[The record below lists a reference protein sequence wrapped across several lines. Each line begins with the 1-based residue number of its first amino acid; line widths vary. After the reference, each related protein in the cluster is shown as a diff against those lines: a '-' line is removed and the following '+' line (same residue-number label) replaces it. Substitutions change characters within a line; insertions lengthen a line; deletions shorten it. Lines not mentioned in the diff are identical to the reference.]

1 MESKEEDLKQNEG
14 FDVVADFRGF
24 EKSSYDKW
32 HTLYE
37 NIKDDRKYIA
47 GDQNDKVDKKLIGD
61 NVTECRLNVVGNAV
75 RTIVNTYLPNQY
87 KWSYESQEELTR
99 KADEF
104 LSDIDNNTAAVE
116 ALSNAIAT
124 GLGVLVFSTDY
135 DIDGSVKPCLY
146 SISDVTNVRLDP
158 VATKLNFADAKR
170 AAIIELKPKEWI
182 EDTYGVG
189 SFMEKPLID
198 IQDNYDH
205 KQYMPLVTYYL
216 KKDNTINVYKLMG
229 TEIVEQITLPYSYI
243 PVVPVFGEQ
252 IWDDGKL
259 TYCGITRQMRP
270 IQRLINYAYRQLIL
284 RCAKAPKNTWLAD
297 TESTEGYGE
306 FYKSSDISLN
316 PFLKYRAWSTD
327 GKRQLPPPTR
337 LPNNFE
343 IDDVNTLMQNALG
356 LTNTIIG
363 IPATGLESEVEKSA
377 TEALLNQ
384 KTFNNNVR
392 AYLYH
397 LRYSMQLIGLVF
409 AEDAMQQPLYGMIKV
424 NVIEGPDE
432 ALKKQEAR
440 VTLQQMGALITSDV
454 DKQKLLMAECAVE
467 TDNEYV
473 RNFGQMLQPQPTLM
487 EQEQQQMLEQANN
500 EIKSRDQQILQLQQ
514 RIAQLENDQKI
525 NAYSLE
531 REMLLNRQKFE
542 QEKEM
547 KILEAQLEQSNPAEQ
562 AKTEAEVVK
571 AESSVEKEL
580 IALRKEQMKAVQQP
594 IVGGNE

>member
-1 MESKEEDLKQNEG
+1 MENIEETEQ
-14 FDVVADFRGF
+14 FDVIKDFITF

-61 NVTECRLNVVGNAV
+61 NVTECRLNVVSNAV

-87 KWSYESQEELTR
+87 KWSYENQEELTQ

-104 LSDIDNNTAAVE
+104 LADIDNNTAAVE

-135 DIDGSVKPCLY
+135 DIDGSIKPCLY

-158 VATKLNFADAKR
+158 VATKLNFADSKR

-216 KKDNTINVYKLMG
+216 KKDNVINVYKLMG
-229 TEIVEQITLPYSYI
+229 TEIVEQIVLPYSYI
-243 PVVPVFGEQ
+243 PLVPVFGEQ
-252 IWDDGKL
+252 IWDDDKL
-259 TYCGITRQMRP
+259 TFCGITKQMRP

-297 TESTEGYGE
+297 SESTENYGE
-306 FYKSSDISLN
+306 FYKNSDVSLN

-363 IPATGLESEVEKSA
+363 IPATGLETDVEKSA

-397 LRYSMQLIGLVF
+397 LRYSMQLIGLIF
-409 AEDAMQQPLYGMIKV
+409 AEDVMQQPLFGLIKV

-440 VTLQQMGALITSDV
+440 VTLQQMGALITNDV

-473 RNFGQMLQPQPTLM
+473 RNFGKMLQPQPTMM
-487 EQEQQQMLEQANN
+487 EQQQQQMLEQANT
-500 EIKSRDQQILQLQQ
+500 EIQTRDQQIVQLQQ

-531 REMLLNRQKFE
+531 REMMLSKLKHQQEMEKIAFE
-542 QEKEM
+542 KQ
-547 KILEAQLEQSNPAEQ
+547 IEQSNPAEQ
-562 AKTEAEVVK
+562 AKTEAEIVK
-571 AESSVEKEL
+571 AQSSVEREL
-580 IALRKEQMKAVQQP
+580 LALRKEQVKAIQP
-594 IVGGNE
+594 NVGGNE

>member
-1 MESKEEDLKQNEG
+1 MENKEELEVNEG
-14 FDVVADFRGF
+14 FDVVKDFKVF

-32 HTLYE
+32 HSLYE

-87 KWSYESQEELTR
+87 KWSYENQEELTQ

-135 DIDGSVKPCLY
+135 EIDGSVKPCLY
-146 SISDVTNVRLDP
+146 SVSDVMNVRLDP

-216 KKDNTINVYKLMG
+216 KKDNAINVYKLMG
-229 TEIVEQITLPYSYI
+229 TEVVEQITLPYSYI

-252 IWDDGKL
+252 IWDEGKL
-259 TYCGITRQMRP
+259 TYCGITKQMRP

-297 TESTEGYGE
+297 TESTENYGE
-306 FYKSSDISLN
+306 FYKNSDISLN

-337 LPNNFE
+337 LSNNFE

-397 LRYSMQLIGLVF
+397 LRYSMQLIGLLF
-409 AEDAMQQPLYGMIKV
+409 AEDSMQQPLFGMIKV

-440 VTLQQMGALITSDV
+440 VTLQQMGALITNDV
-454 DKQKLLMAECAVE
+454 DKQKLLMAECAIE
-467 TDNEYV
+467 NDNEYV
-473 RNFGQMLQPQPTLM
+473 RMFGQTLQPQPTML

-500 EIKSRDQQILQLQQ
+500 EIKNRDAQIIQLQQ
-514 RIAQLENDQKI
+514 RIAQLEQDQKI

-542 QEKEM
+542 QDKQM

-571 AESSVEKEL
+571 AQSSVEKEL
-580 IALRKEQMKAVQQP
+580 IALRKEQMKAMQSPV
-594 IVGGNE
+594 VGGNV

>member
-1 MESKEEDLKQNEG
+1 MENNKELEVNDE
-14 FDVVADFRGF
+14 FDVIKDFKCF
-24 EKSSYDKW
+24 EQSSYDKW
-32 HTLYE
+32 RSLYE
-37 NIKDDRKYIA
+37 NIKDDRKYIS

-87 KWSYESQEELTR
+87 KWSYENQEELTQ

-146 SISDVTNVRLDP
+146 SVSDVTNVRLDP

-216 KKDNTINVYKLMG
+216 KKDNVINVYKLMG
-229 TEIVEQITLPYSYI
+229 TEVVEQITLPYSYI

-259 TYCGITRQMRP
+259 TYCGITKQMRP

-297 TESTEGYGE
+297 TESTENYGE
-306 FYKSSDISLN
+306 FYKNSDISLN

-397 LRYSMQLIGLVF
+397 LRYSMQLIGLLF
-409 AEDAMQQPLYGMIKV
+409 AENSMQQPLFGMIKV

-454 DKQKLLMAECAVE
+454 DKQKLLMAECSIE
-467 TDNEYV
+467 NDNEYV
-473 RNFGQMLQPQPTLM
+473 RKFGQMIQPQPTML

-500 EIKSRDQQILQLQQ
+500 EIKTRDQQIIQLQQ

-525 NAYSLE
+525 TAYSLE
-531 REMLLNRQKFE
+531 REMLLNKQKFE
-542 QEKEM
+542 QEKQM

-571 AESSVEKEL
+571 AQSSVEKEL
-580 IALRKEQMKAVQQP
+580 IALRKEQMKAMQSPV
-594 IVGGNE
+594 VGGNV

>member
-1 MESKEEDLKQNEG
+1 MENNEELKVNDE
-14 FDVVADFRGF
+14 FDVVKDFKVF

-32 HTLYE
+32 NSLYQ

-87 KWSYESQEELTR
+87 KWSYENQEELTQ

-135 DIDGSVKPCLY
+135 EIDGSVKPCLY
-146 SISDVTNVRLDP
+146 SVSDVTNVRLDP

-216 KKDNTINVYKLMG
+216 KKDNVINVYKLMG
-229 TEIVEQITLPYSYI
+229 TEVVEQITLPYSYI

-259 TYCGITRQMRP
+259 TYCGITKQMRP

-297 TESTEGYGE
+297 TESTENYGE
-306 FYKSSDISLN
+306 FYKNSDISLN

-397 LRYSMQLIGLVF
+397 LRYSMQLIGLLF
-409 AEDAMQQPLYGMIKV
+409 AEDSMQQPLFGMIKV

-454 DKQKLLMAECAVE
+454 DKQKLLMAECSIE
-467 TDNEYV
+467 NDNEYV
-473 RNFGQMLQPQPTLM
+473 RKFGQMIQPQPTML

-500 EIKSRDQQILQLQQ
+500 EIKTRDQQIIQLQQ
-514 RIAQLENDQKI
+514 RIAQLEQDQKI

-542 QEKEM
+542 QDKQM

-571 AESSVEKEL
+571 AQTSVEKEL
-580 IALRKEQMKAVQQP
+580 IALRKEQIAAVRE
-594 IVGGNE
+594 NNDKY

>member
-1 MESKEEDLKQNEG
+1 MENNKELEVNEG
-14 FDVVADFRGF
+14 FDVIKDFKCF
-24 EKSSYDKW
+24 EQSSYDKW
-32 HTLYE
+32 HSLYE
-37 NIKDDRKYIA
+37 NIKDDRKFIS

-87 KWSYESQEELTR
+87 KWSYENQEELTQ

-146 SISDVTNVRLDP
+146 SVSDVTNVRLDP

-216 KKDNTINVYKLMG
+216 KKDNVINVYKLMG
-229 TEIVEQITLPYSYI
+229 TEVVEQITLPYSYI

-259 TYCGITRQMRP
+259 TYCGITKQMRP

-297 TESTEGYGE
+297 TESTENYGE
-306 FYKSSDISLN
+306 FYKNSDISLN

-397 LRYSMQLIGLVF
+397 LRYSMQLIGLIF
-409 AEDAMQQPLYGMIKV
+409 AEDSMQQPLFGMIKV

-454 DKQKLLMAECAVE
+454 DKQKLLMAECSIE
-467 TDNEYV
+467 NDNEYV
-473 RNFGQMLQPQPTLM
+473 RKFGQMIQPQPTML

-500 EIKSRDQQILQLQQ
+500 EIKNRDQQIIQLQQ

-525 NAYSLE
+525 TAYSLE
-531 REMLLNRQKFE
+531 REMLLNKQKFE
-542 QEKEM
+542 QEKQM

-571 AESSVEKEL
+571 AQSSVEKEL
-580 IALRKEQMKAVQQP
+580 IALRKEQMKAMQSPV
-594 IVGGNE
+594 VGGNV

>member
-1 MESKEEDLKQNEG
+1 MENNKELEVNEG
-14 FDVVADFRGF
+14 FDVIKDFKCF
-24 EKSSYDKW
+24 EQSSYDKW
-32 HTLYE
+32 HSLYE
-37 NIKDDRKYIA
+37 NIKDDRKYIS

-87 KWSYESQEELTR
+87 KWSYENQEELTQ

-146 SISDVTNVRLDP
+146 SVSDVTNVRLDP

-216 KKDNTINVYKLMG
+216 KKDNVINVYKLMG
-229 TEIVEQITLPYSYI
+229 TEVVEQITLPYSYI

-259 TYCGITRQMRP
+259 TYCGITKQMRP

-297 TESTEGYGE
+297 TESTENYGE
-306 FYKSSDISLN
+306 FYKNSDISLN

-397 LRYSMQLIGLVF
+397 LRYSMQLIGLIF
-409 AEDAMQQPLYGMIKV
+409 AEDSMQQPLFGMIKV

-454 DKQKLLMAECAVE
+454 DKQKLLMAECSIE
-467 TDNEYV
+467 NDNEYV
-473 RNFGQMLQPQPTLM
+473 RKFGQMIQPQPTML

-500 EIKSRDQQILQLQQ
+500 EIKNRDQQIIQLQQ

-525 NAYSLE
+525 TAYSLE
-531 REMLLNRQKFE
+531 REMLLNKQKFE
-542 QEKEM
+542 QEKQM

-571 AESSVEKEL
+571 AQSSVEKEL
-580 IALRKEQMKAVQQP
+580 IALRKEQMKAMQSPV
-594 IVGGNE
+594 VGGNV

>member
-1 MESKEEDLKQNEG
+1 MENNEELKVNDE
-14 FDVVADFRGF
+14 FDVVKDFKCF
-24 EKSSYDKW
+24 EQSSYDKW
-32 HTLYE
+32 HSLYE
-37 NIKDDRKYIA
+37 NIKDDRKYIS

-87 KWSYESQEELTR
+87 KWSYENQEELTQ

-146 SISDVTNVRLDP
+146 SVSDVTNVRLDP

-216 KKDNTINVYKLMG
+216 KKDNAINVYKLMG
-229 TEIVEQITLPYSYI
+229 TEVVEQITLPYSYI

-252 IWDDGKL
+252 IWDNGKL
-259 TYCGITRQMRP
+259 TYCGITKQMRP

-297 TESTEGYGE
+297 TESTENYGE
-306 FYKSSDISLN
+306 FYKNSDISLN

-397 LRYSMQLIGLVF
+397 LRYSMQLIGLIF
-409 AEDAMQQPLYGMIKV
+409 AEDSMQQPLFGMIKV

-454 DKQKLLMAECAVE
+454 DKQKLLMAECSIE
-467 TDNEYV
+467 NDNEYV
-473 RNFGQMLQPQPTLM
+473 RKFGQMIQPQPTML
-487 EQEQQQMLEQANN
+487 EQEQQQMLDKANE
-500 EIKSRDQQILQLQQ
+500 EIKTRDQQIIQLQQ
-514 RIAQLENDQKI
+514 RISQLETDQKI

-531 REMLLNRQKFE
+531 REMLLNKQKFE
-542 QEKEM
+542 QDKQM

-571 AESSVEKEL
+571 AQTSVEKEL
-580 IALRKEQMKAVQQP
+580 IALRKEQVKAMQSPV
-594 IVGGNE
+594 VGGNV

>member
-1 MESKEEDLKQNEG
+1 MENKEELEVNEE
-14 FDVVADFRGF
+14 FDVVKDFKCF

-32 HTLYE
+32 HSLYE
-37 NIKDDRKYIA
+37 NIKDDRKYIS

-87 KWSYESQEELTR
+87 KWSYENQEELTQ

-146 SISDVTNVRLDP
+146 SVSDVTNVRLDP

-216 KKDNTINVYKLMG
+216 KKDNAINVYKLMG
-229 TEIVEQITLPYSYI
+229 TEVVEQITLPYSYI

-259 TYCGITRQMRP
+259 TYCGITKQMRP

-297 TESTEGYGE
+297 TESTENYGE
-306 FYKSSDISLN
+306 FYKNSDISLN

-397 LRYSMQLIGLVF
+397 LRYSMQLIGLLF
-409 AEDAMQQPLYGMIKV
+409 AEDSMQQPLFGMIKV

-454 DKQKLLMAECAVE
+454 DKQKLLMAECSIE
-467 TDNEYV
+467 NDNEYV
-473 RNFGQMLQPQPTLM
+473 RKFGQMIQPQPTIL

-500 EIKSRDQQILQLQQ
+500 EIKNRDAQIIQLQQ
-514 RIAQLENDQKI
+514 RIAQLEQDQKI

-542 QEKEM
+542 QDKQM

-562 AKTEAEVVK
+562 AKTEAEVLK
-571 AESSVEKEL
+571 AQSNVEKEL
-580 IALRKEQMKAVQQP
+580 IALRKEQMKALQSPV
-594 IVGGNE
+594 VGGNV

>member
-1 MESKEEDLKQNEG
+1 MENNKELEVNEE
-14 FDVVADFRGF
+14 FDVVKDFKCF
-24 EKSSYDKW
+24 EQSSYDKW
-32 HTLYE
+32 HSLYE
-37 NIKDDRKYIA
+37 NIKDDRKYIS

-87 KWSYESQEELTR
+87 KWSYENQEELTQ

-146 SISDVTNVRLDP
+146 SVSDVTNVRLDP

-216 KKDNTINVYKLMG
+216 KKDNVINVYKLMG
-229 TEIVEQITLPYSYI
+229 TEVVEQITLPYSYI

-259 TYCGITRQMRP
+259 TYCGITKQMRP

-297 TESTEGYGE
+297 TESTENYGE
-306 FYKSSDISLN
+306 FYKNSDISLN

-397 LRYSMQLIGLVF
+397 LRYSMQLIGLIF
-409 AEDAMQQPLYGMIKV
+409 AEDSMQQPLFGMIKV

-454 DKQKLLMAECAVE
+454 DKQKLLMAECSIE
-467 TDNEYV
+467 NDNEYV
-473 RNFGQMLQPQPTLM
+473 RKFGQMIQPQPTML

-500 EIKSRDQQILQLQQ
+500 EIKNRDQQIIQLQQ

-525 NAYSLE
+525 TAYSLE
-531 REMLLNRQKFE
+531 REMLLNKQKFE
-542 QEKEM
+542 QEKQM

-571 AESSVEKEL
+571 AQSSVEKEL
-580 IALRKEQMKAVQQP
+580 IALRKEQMKAMQSPV
-594 IVGGNE
+594 VGGNV

>member
-1 MESKEEDLKQNEG
+1 MENNKELEVNEE
-14 FDVVADFRGF
+14 FDVVKDFKCF
-24 EKSSYDKW
+24 EQSSYDKW
-32 HTLYE
+32 HSLYE
-37 NIKDDRKYIA
+37 NIKDDRKYIS

-87 KWSYESQEELTR
+87 KWSYENQEELTQ

-146 SISDVTNVRLDP
+146 SVSDVTNVRLDP

-216 KKDNTINVYKLMG
+216 KKDNVINVYKLMG
-229 TEIVEQITLPYSYI
+229 TEVVEQITLPYSYI

-259 TYCGITRQMRP
+259 TYCGITKQMRP

-297 TESTEGYGE
+297 TESTENYGE
-306 FYKSSDISLN
+306 FYKNSDISLN

-397 LRYSMQLIGLVF
+397 LRYSMQLIGLLF
-409 AEDAMQQPLYGMIKV
+409 AENSMQQPLFGMIKV

-454 DKQKLLMAECAVE
+454 DKQKLLMAECSIE
-467 TDNEYV
+467 NDNEYV
-473 RNFGQMLQPQPTLM
+473 RKFGQMIQPQPTML

-500 EIKSRDQQILQLQQ
+500 EIKNRDQQIIQLQQ

-525 NAYSLE
+525 TAYSLE
-531 REMLLNRQKFE
+531 REMLLNKQKFE
-542 QEKEM
+542 QEKQM

-571 AESSVEKEL
+571 AQSSVEKEL
-580 IALRKEQMKAVQQP
+580 IALRKEQMKAMQSPV
-594 IVGGNE
+594 VGGNV

>member
-1 MESKEEDLKQNEG
+1 MENKDDNEQ
-14 FDVVADFRGF
+14 FDVIKDFQVF

-37 NIKDDRKYIA
+37 TIKDDRKYIA

-61 NVTECRLNVVGNAV
+61 NVTECRLNVVSNAV

-104 LSDIDNNTAAVE
+104 LADIDNNTAAVE

-158 VATKLNFADAKR
+158 VATKLNFADSKR

-216 KKDNTINVYKLMG
+216 KKDNVINVYKLMG
-229 TEIVEQITLPYSYI
+229 TEIVEQIMLPYSYI

-252 IWDDGKL
+252 IWDDDKI
-259 TYCGITRQMRP
+259 TFCGITKQMRP

-297 TESTEGYGE
+297 TESTENYGE
-306 FYKSSDISLN
+306 FYKNSDVSLN

-363 IPATGLESEVEKSA
+363 IPATGLETDVEKSA

-397 LRYSMQLIGLVF
+397 LRYSMQLIGLIF
-409 AEDAMQQPLYGMIKV
+409 AEDVMQQPLFGLIKV

-440 VTLQQMGALITSDV
+440 VTLQQMGALITNDV

-487 EQEQQQMLEQANN
+487 EQQQQQMLEQANT
-500 EIKSRDQQILQLQQ
+500 EIQTRDQQIVQLQQ

-531 REMLLNRQKFE
+531 REMMLSKLKHQQDMEKIAFE
-542 QEKEM
+542 KQ
-547 KILEAQLEQSNPAEQ
+547 IEQSNPAEQ
-562 AKTEAEVVK
+562 AKTEAEIVK
-571 AESSVEKEL
+571 AQSSVEREL
-580 IALRKEQMKAVQQP
+580 IALRKEQVKAMQP
-594 IVGGNE
+594 KVGGNE

>member
-1 MESKEEDLKQNEG
+1 MEINEEDNTER
-14 FDVVADFRGF
+14 FDVIGDFRTF

-32 HTLYE
+32 STLYQ

>member
-1 MESKEEDLKQNEG
+1 MENKDDNEQ
-14 FDVVADFRGF
+14 FDVIKDFQVF

-32 HTLYE
+32 STLYQ

>member
-1 MESKEEDLKQNEG
+1 MNEENEQLDVIKDFKE
-14 FDVVADFRGF
+14 F

-37 NIKDDRKYIA
+37 NIKEDRKFIA

-61 NVTECRLNVVGNAV
+61 NVTECRLNVVSNAI

-87 KWSYESQEELTR
+87 KWQYENQQELTTR
-99 KADEF
+99 ADEF
-104 LSDIDNNTAAVE
+104 LADIDNSTAAVE
-116 ALSNAIAT
+116 ALQNAIGT
-124 GLGVLVFSTDY
+124 GLGVLVFSNDL
-135 DIDGSVKPCLY
+135 DIDGNVKSCLY
-146 SISDVTNVRLDP
+146 SINDVTNVRLDP

-182 EDTYGVG
+182 EETYGVG

-205 KQYMPLVTYYL
+205 KQFMPLVTYYI
-216 KKDNTINVYKLMG
+216 KRDNQVYVFRMLG
-229 TEIVEQITLPYSYI
+229 AEVVEQITLPYSYI

-252 IWDDGKL
+252 IWDDDKI
-259 TYCGITRQMRP
+259 TFCGITKQMRP

-297 TESTEGYGE
+297 TESTENYGE
-306 FYKSSDISLN
+306 FYKNSDVSLN

-363 IPATGLESEVEKSA
+363 IPATGLETDVEKSA

-397 LRYSMQLIGLVF
+397 LRYSMQLIGLIF
-409 AEDAMQQPLYGMIKV
+409 AEDVMQQPLFGMIKV

-440 VTLQQMGALITSDV
+440 VTLQQMGALITNDV

-487 EQEQQQMLEQANN
+487 EQQQQQMLEQANT
-500 EIKSRDQQILQLQQ
+500 EIQTRDQQIVQLQQ

-531 REMLLNRQKFE
+531 REMMLSKLKHQQDMEKIAFE
-542 QEKEM
+542 KQ
-547 KILEAQLEQSNPAEQ
+547 IEQSNPAEQ

-571 AESSVEKEL
+571 AQASIEKE
-580 IALRKEQMKAVQQP
+580 ALSLQKAQVAASQP
-594 IVGGNE
+594 KVIRGEDA

>member
-1 MESKEEDLKQNEG
+1 MENKDDNEQ
-14 FDVVADFRGF
+14 FDVIKDFQVF

-32 HTLYE
+32 NTLYQ

-61 NVTECRLNVVGNAV
+61 NVTECRLNVVSNAV

-104 LSDIDNNTAAVE
+104 LADIDNNTAAVE

-158 VATKLNFADAKR
+158 VATKLNFADSKR

-216 KKDNTINVYKLMG
+216 KKDNVINVYKLMG
-229 TEIVEQITLPYSYI
+229 TEIVEQIMLPYSYI

-252 IWDDGKL
+252 IWDDDKI
-259 TYCGITRQMRP
+259 TFCGITKQMRP

-297 TESTEGYGE
+297 TESTENYGE
-306 FYKSSDISLN
+306 FYKNSDVSLN

-363 IPATGLESEVEKSA
+363 IPATGLETDVEKSA

-397 LRYSMQLIGLVF
+397 LRYSMQLIGLIF
-409 AEDAMQQPLYGMIKV
+409 AEDVMQQPLFGLIKV

-440 VTLQQMGALITSDV
+440 VTLQQMGALITNDV
-454 DKQKLLMAECAVE
+454 DKQKLLIAECAVE

-487 EQEQQQMLEQANN
+487 EQQQQQMLEQANT
-500 EIKSRDQQILQLQQ
+500 EIQTRDQQIVQLQQ

-531 REMLLNRQKFE
+531 REMMLSKLKHQQDMEKIAFE
-542 QEKEM
+542 KQ
-547 KILEAQLEQSNPAEQ
+547 IEQSNPAEQ
-562 AKTEAEVVK
+562 AKTEAEIVK
-571 AESSVEKEL
+571 AQSSVEREL
-580 IALRKEQMKAVQQP
+580 IALRKEQVKAMQP
-594 IVGGNE
+594 KVGGNE

>member
-1 MESKEEDLKQNEG
+1 MENNEELKVNDE
-14 FDVVADFRGF
+14 FDVVKDFKCF
-24 EKSSYDKW
+24 EQSSYDKW
-32 HTLYE
+32 HSLYE
-37 NIKDDRKYIA
+37 NIKDDRKYIS

-87 KWSYESQEELTR
+87 KWSYENQEELTQ

-146 SISDVTNVRLDP
+146 SVSDVTNVRLDP

-216 KKDNTINVYKLMG
+216 KKDNAINVYKLMG
-229 TEIVEQITLPYSYI
+229 TEVVEQITLPYSYI

-252 IWDDGKL
+252 IWDEGRL
-259 TYCGITRQMRP
+259 TYCGITKQMRP

-297 TESTEGYGE
+297 TESTENYGE
-306 FYKSSDISLN
+306 FYKNSDISLN

-397 LRYSMQLIGLVF
+397 LRYSMQLIGLIF
-409 AEDAMQQPLYGMIKV
+409 AEDSMQQPLFGMIKV

-454 DKQKLLMAECAVE
+454 DKQKLLMAECSIE
-467 TDNEYV
+467 NDNEYV
-473 RNFGQMLQPQPTLM
+473 RKFGQMIQPQPTML
-487 EQEQQQMLEQANN
+487 EIEQQQMLDKANE
-500 EIKSRDQQILQLQQ
+500 EIKTRDQQIIQLQQ
-514 RIAQLENDQKI
+514 RISQLETDQKI

-531 REMLLNRQKFE
+531 REMLLNKQKFE
-542 QEKEM
+542 QDKQM

-571 AESSVEKEL
+571 AQTSVEKEL
-580 IALRKEQMKAVQQP
+580 IALRKEQVKAMQSPV
-594 IVGGNE
+594 VGGNV

>member
-1 MESKEEDLKQNEG
+1 MENKDDNEQ
-14 FDVVADFRGF
+14 FDVIKDFQVF

-61 NVTECRLNVVGNAV
+61 NVTECRLNVVSNAV

-104 LSDIDNNTAAVE
+104 LADIDNNTAAVE

-158 VATKLNFADAKR
+158 VATKLNFADSKR

-216 KKDNTINVYKLMG
+216 KKDNVINVYKLMG
-229 TEIVEQITLPYSYI
+229 TEIVEQIMLPYSYI

-252 IWDDGKL
+252 IWDDDKI
-259 TYCGITRQMRP
+259 TFCGITKQMRP

-297 TESTEGYGE
+297 TESTENYGE
-306 FYKSSDISLN
+306 FYKNSDVSLN

-363 IPATGLESEVEKSA
+363 IPATGLETDVEKSA

-397 LRYSMQLIGLVF
+397 LRYSMQLIGLIF
-409 AEDAMQQPLYGMIKV
+409 AEDVMQQPLFGLIKV

-440 VTLQQMGALITSDV
+440 VTLQQMGALITNDV

-487 EQEQQQMLEQANN
+487 EQQQQQMLEQANT
-500 EIKSRDQQILQLQQ
+500 EIQTRDQQIVQLQQ

-531 REMLLNRQKFE
+531 REMMLSKLKHQQDMEKIAFE
-542 QEKEM
+542 KQ
-547 KILEAQLEQSNPAEQ
+547 IEQSNPAEQ

-571 AESSVEKEL
+571 AQSSVEKEL
-580 IALRKEQMKAVQQP
+580 IALRKEQMKAMQP
-594 IVGGNE
+594 KVGGNE

>member
-1 MESKEEDLKQNEG
+1 MKNNEELEVNEV
-14 FDVVADFRGF
+14 FDVVADFKNF

-32 HTLYE
+32 NSLYQ
-37 NIKDDRKYIA
+37 NIKDDRKYIS

-87 KWSYESQEELTR
+87 KWSYENQEELTQ

-104 LSDIDNNTAAVE
+104 LSDIDNSTAAVE

-146 SISDVTNVRLDP
+146 SVSDVTNVRLDP

-216 KKDNTINVYKLMG
+216 KKDNAINVYKLMG
-229 TEIVEQITLPYSYI
+229 TEVVEQITLPYSYI

-252 IWDDGKL
+252 IWDNGKL
-259 TYCGITRQMRP
+259 TYCGITKQMRP

-297 TESTEGYGE
+297 TESTENYGE
-306 FYKSSDISLN
+306 FYKNSDISLN

-397 LRYSMQLIGLVF
+397 LRYSMQLIGLLF
-409 AEDAMQQPLYGMIKV
+409 AEDSMQQPLFGMIKV

-454 DKQKLLMAECAVE
+454 DKQKLLMAECSIE
-467 TDNEYV
+467 NDNEYV
-473 RNFGQMLQPQPTLM
+473 RKFGQMIQPQPTML

-500 EIKSRDQQILQLQQ
+500 EIKTRDQQIIQLQQ

-542 QEKEM
+542 QDKQM
-547 KILEAQLEQSNPAEQ
+547 KILEVQLQQSNPAEQ

-571 AESSVEKEL
+571 AQTSVEKEL
-580 IALRKEQMKAVQQP
+580 IALRKEQMKAMQSPV
-594 IVGGNE
+594 VGGNV

>member
-1 MESKEEDLKQNEG
+1 MENIEETEQ
-14 FDVVADFRGF
+14 FDVIKDFQVF

-61 NVTECRLNVVGNAV
+61 NVTECRLNVVSNAV

-87 KWSYESQEELTR
+87 KWSYENQDELTQ

-104 LSDIDNNTAAVE
+104 LADIDNNTAAVE

-158 VATKLNFADAKR
+158 VATKLNFADSKR

-216 KKDNTINVYKLMG
+216 KKDNVINVYKLMG
-229 TEIVEQITLPYSYI
+229 TEIVEQIVLPYSYI

-252 IWDDGKL
+252 IWDDDKL
-259 TYCGITRQMRP
+259 TFCGITKQMRP

-297 TESTEGYGE
+297 TESTENYGE
-306 FYKSSDISLN
+306 FYKNSDVSLN

-363 IPATGLESEVEKSA
+363 IPATGLETDVEKSA

-397 LRYSMQLIGLVF
+397 LRYSMQLIGLIF
-409 AEDAMQQPLYGMIKV
+409 AEDAMQQPLFGLIKV

-440 VTLQQMGALITSDV
+440 VTLQQMGALITNDI

-487 EQEQQQMLEQANN
+487 EQQQQQMLEQANT
-500 EIKSRDQQILQLQQ
+500 EIQTRDQQIVQLQQ

-531 REMLLNRQKFE
+531 REMMLSKLKHQQDMEKIAFE
-542 QEKEM
+542 KQ
-547 KILEAQLEQSNPAEQ
+547 IEQSNPAEQ
-562 AKTEAEVVK
+562 AKTEAEIVK
-571 AESSVEKEL
+571 AQSSVEREL
-580 IALRKEQMKAVQQP
+580 LALRKEQVKAMQP
-594 IVGGNE
+594 NVGGNE

>member
-1 MESKEEDLKQNEG
+1 MENKELEVNEE
-14 FDVVADFRGF
+14 FDVVKEFRDF

-32 HTLYE
+32 HSLYE

-47 GDQNDKVDKKLIGD
+47 GDQNDNIDKKLIGE

-87 KWSYESQEELTR
+87 KWSYEDQEELTQ

-124 GLGVLVFSTDY
+124 GLGILVFSTDY

-146 SISDVTNVRLDP
+146 SVSDVTNVRLDP

-182 EDTYGVG
+182 EETYGVG

-229 TEIVEQITLPYSYI
+229 TEVVEQITLPYSYI

-259 TYCGITRQMRP
+259 TYCGITKQMRP

-297 TESTEGYGE
+297 TESTENYGE
-306 FYKSSDISLN
+306 FYKNSDISLN

-397 LRYSMQLIGLVF
+397 LRYSMQLIGLLF
-409 AEDAMQQPLYGMIKV
+409 AEDSMQQPLFGMIKV

-440 VTLQQMGALITSDV
+440 VTLQQMGALITNDA
-454 DKQKLLMAECAVE
+454 DKQKLLMAECAIE
-467 TDNEYV
+467 NDNEYV
-473 RNFGQMLQPQPTLM
+473 RSFGQMIQPQPTML
-487 EQEQQQMLEQANN
+487 EQEQQQMLEQANA
-500 EIKSRDQQILQLQQ
+500 EIKTRDQQIIQLQQ

-531 REMLLNRQKFE
+531 REMLLNKQKFE
-542 QEKEM
+542 QDKQM

-571 AESSVEKEL
+571 AQTSVEKEL
-580 IALRKEQMKAVQQP
+580 IALRKEQVKAMQSPV
-594 IVGGNE
+594 VGGNV

>member
-1 MESKEEDLKQNEG
+1 MENNEELEVNDE
-14 FDVVADFRGF
+14 FDVVKDFKVF

-32 HTLYE
+32 HSLYE
-37 NIKDDRKYIA
+37 NIKDDRKYIS

-87 KWSYESQEELTR
+87 KWSYEDQEELTQ

-135 DIDGSVKPCLY
+135 EIDGSVKPCLY
-146 SISDVTNVRLDP
+146 SVSDVTNVRLDP

-216 KKDNTINVYKLMG
+216 KKDNAINVYKLMG
-229 TEIVEQITLPYSYI
+229 TEVVEQITLPYSYI

-259 TYCGITRQMRP
+259 TYCGITKQMRP

-297 TESTEGYGE
+297 TESTENYGE
-306 FYKSSDISLN
+306 FYKNSDISLN

-397 LRYSMQLIGLVF
+397 LRYSMQLIGLIF
-409 AEDAMQQPLYGMIKV
+409 AEDSMQQPLFGMIKV

-454 DKQKLLMAECAVE
+454 DKQKLLMAECSIE
-467 TDNEYV
+467 NDNEYV
-473 RNFGQMLQPQPTLM
+473 RKFGQMIQPQPTML

-500 EIKSRDQQILQLQQ
+500 EIKTRDQQIIQLQQ
-514 RIAQLENDQKI
+514 RIAQLEQDQKI

-542 QEKEM
+542 QDKQM

-571 AESSVEKEL
+571 AQSSVEKEL
-580 IALRKEQMKAVQQP
+580 IALRKEQVKAMQSPV
-594 IVGGNE
+594 VGGNV

>member
-1 MESKEEDLKQNEG
+1 MENIEETEQ
-14 FDVVADFRGF
+14 FDVIKDFQVF

-61 NVTECRLNVVGNAV
+61 NVTECRLNVVSNAV

-87 KWSYESQEELTR
+87 KWSYENQDELTQ

-104 LSDIDNNTAAVE
+104 LADIDNNTAAVE

-158 VATKLNFADAKR
+158 VATKLNFADSKR

-216 KKDNTINVYKLMG
+216 KKDNVINVYKLMG
-229 TEIVEQITLPYSYI
+229 TEIVEQIVLPYSYI

-252 IWDDGKL
+252 IWDDDKL
-259 TYCGITRQMRP
+259 TFCGITKQMRP

-297 TESTEGYGE
+297 TESTENYGE
-306 FYKSSDISLN
+306 FYKNSDVSLN

-363 IPATGLESEVEKSA
+363 IPATGLETDVEKSA

-397 LRYSMQLIGLVF
+397 LRYSMQLIGLIF
-409 AEDAMQQPLYGMIKV
+409 AEDAMQQPLFGLIKV

-440 VTLQQMGALITSDV
+440 VTLQQMGALITNDV

-487 EQEQQQMLEQANN
+487 EQQQQQMLEQANT
-500 EIKSRDQQILQLQQ
+500 EIQTRDQQIVQLQQ

-531 REMLLNRQKFE
+531 REMMLSKLKHQQDMEKIAFE
-542 QEKEM
+542 KQ
-547 KILEAQLEQSNPAEQ
+547 IEQSNPAEQ
-562 AKTEAEVVK
+562 AKTEAEIVK
-571 AESSVEKEL
+571 AQSSVEREL
-580 IALRKEQMKAVQQP
+580 LALRKEQVKAMQP
-594 IVGGNE
+594 NVGGNE

>member
-1 MESKEEDLKQNEG
+1 MENNKELEVNEE
-14 FDVVADFRGF
+14 FDVVKDFKCF
-24 EKSSYDKW
+24 EQSSYDKW
-32 HTLYE
+32 HSLYE
-37 NIKDDRKYIA
+37 NIKDDRKYIS

-87 KWSYESQEELTR
+87 KWSYENQEELTQ

-146 SISDVTNVRLDP
+146 SVSDVTNVRLDP

-216 KKDNTINVYKLMG
+216 KKDNVINVYKLMG
-229 TEIVEQITLPYSYI
+229 TEVVEQITLPYSYI

-259 TYCGITRQMRP
+259 TYCGITKQMRP

-297 TESTEGYGE
+297 TESTENYGE
-306 FYKSSDISLN
+306 FYKNSDISLN

-397 LRYSMQLIGLVF
+397 LRYSMQLIGLIF
-409 AEDAMQQPLYGMIKV
+409 AENSMQQPLFGMIKV

-454 DKQKLLMAECAVE
+454 DKQKLLMAECSIE
-467 TDNEYV
+467 NDNEYV
-473 RNFGQMLQPQPTLM
+473 RKFGQMIQPQPTML

-500 EIKSRDQQILQLQQ
+500 EIKNRDQQIIQLQQ

-525 NAYSLE
+525 TAYSLE
-531 REMLLNRQKFE
+531 REMLLNKQKFE
-542 QEKEM
+542 QEKQM

-571 AESSVEKEL
+571 AQSSVEKEL
-580 IALRKEQMKAVQQP
+580 IALRKEQMKAMQSPV
-594 IVGGNE
+594 VGGNV

>member
-1 MESKEEDLKQNEG
+1 MENNKELEVNDE
-14 FDVVADFRGF
+14 FDVVKDFKCF

-32 HTLYE
+32 NSLYQ
-37 NIKDDRKYIA
+37 NIKDDRKYIS

-87 KWSYESQEELTR
+87 KWSYENQEELTQ

-146 SISDVTNVRLDP
+146 SVSDVTNVRLDP

-216 KKDNTINVYKLMG
+216 KKDNAINVYKLMG

-252 IWDDGKL
+252 IWDNGKL
-259 TYCGITRQMRP
+259 TYCGITKQMRP

-297 TESTEGYGE
+297 TESTENYGE
-306 FYKSSDISLN
+306 FYKNSDISLN

-363 IPATGLESEVEKSA
+363 IPATGLETEVEKSA

-397 LRYSMQLIGLVF
+397 LRYSMQLIGLLF
-409 AEDAMQQPLYGMIKV
+409 AEDSMQQPLFGMIKV

-454 DKQKLLMAECAVE
+454 DKQKLLMAECSIE
-467 TDNEYV
+467 NDNEYV
-473 RNFGQMLQPQPTLM
+473 RKFGQMIQPQPTML

-500 EIKSRDQQILQLQQ
+500 TIHQRDQQIIQLQQ

-542 QEKEM
+542 QDKQM
-547 KILEAQLEQSNPAEQ
+547 KILEVQLQQSNPAEQ

-571 AESSVEKEL
+571 AQSSVEKEL
-580 IALRKEQMKAVQQP
+580 IALRKEQVKAMQSPV
-594 IVGGNE
+594 VGGNV

>member
-1 MESKEEDLKQNEG
+1 MKETEENLDIISE
-14 FDVVADFRGF
+14 FRAF

-32 HTLYE
+32 HSLYE
-37 NIKDDRKYIA
+37 NIKDDRKYIS

-87 KWSYESQEELTR
+87 KWSYENQEELTQ

-146 SISDVTNVRLDP
+146 SVSDVTNVRLDP

-216 KKDNTINVYKLMG
+216 KKDNVINVYKLMG
-229 TEIVEQITLPYSYI
+229 TEVVEQITLPYSYI

-259 TYCGITRQMRP
+259 TYCGITKQMRP

-297 TESTEGYGE
+297 TESTENYGE
-306 FYKSSDISLN
+306 FYKNSDISLN

-397 LRYSMQLIGLVF
+397 LRYSMQLIGLLF
-409 AEDAMQQPLYGMIKV
+409 AENSMQQPLFGMIKV

-454 DKQKLLMAECAVE
+454 DKQKLLMAESSIE
-467 TDNEYV
+467 NDNEYV
-473 RNFGQMLQPQPTLM
+473 RKFGQMIQPQPTML

-500 EIKSRDQQILQLQQ
+500 EIKNRDQQIIQLQQ

-525 NAYSLE
+525 TAYSLE
-531 REMLLNRQKFE
+531 REMLLNKQKFE
-542 QEKEM
+542 QEKQM

-571 AESSVEKEL
+571 AQSSVEKEL
-580 IALRKEQMKAVQQP
+580 IALRKEQMKAMQSPV
-594 IVGGNE
+594 VGGNV

>member
-1 MESKEEDLKQNEG
+1 MENNEELKVNDE
-14 FDVVADFRGF
+14 FDVVKDFKCF
-24 EKSSYDKW
+24 EQSSYDKW
-32 HTLYE
+32 HSLYE
-37 NIKDDRKYIA
+37 NIKDDRKYIS

-87 KWSYESQEELTR
+87 KWSYENQEELTQ

-146 SISDVTNVRLDP
+146 SVSDVTNVRLDP

-216 KKDNTINVYKLMG
+216 KKDNAINVYKLMG
-229 TEIVEQITLPYSYI
+229 TEVVEQITLPYSYI

-252 IWDDGKL
+252 IWDNGKL
-259 TYCGITRQMRP
+259 TYCGITKQMRP

-297 TESTEGYGE
+297 TESTENYGE
-306 FYKSSDISLN
+306 FYKNSDISLN

-397 LRYSMQLIGLVF
+397 LRYSMQLIGLIF
-409 AEDAMQQPLYGMIKV
+409 AEDSMQQPLFGMIKV

-454 DKQKLLMAECAVE
+454 DKQKLLMAECAIE
-467 TDNEYV
+467 NDNEYV
-473 RNFGQMLQPQPTLM
+473 RKFGQMIQPQPTML
-487 EQEQQQMLEQANN
+487 EIEQQQMLDKANE
-500 EIKSRDQQILQLQQ
+500 EIKTRDQQIIQLQQ
-514 RIAQLENDQKI
+514 RISQLETDQKI

-531 REMLLNRQKFE
+531 REMLLNKQKFE
-542 QEKEM
+542 QDKQM

-571 AESSVEKEL
+571 AQTSVEKEL
-580 IALRKEQMKAVQQP
+580 IALRKEQVKAMQSPV
-594 IVGGNE
+594 VGGNV

>member
-1 MESKEEDLKQNEG
+1 MENNKELEVNEE
-14 FDVVADFRGF
+14 FDVVKDFKCF
-24 EKSSYDKW
+24 EQSSYDKW
-32 HTLYE
+32 HSLYE
-37 NIKDDRKYIA
+37 NIKDDRKYIS

-87 KWSYESQEELTR
+87 KWSYENQEELTQ

-146 SISDVTNVRLDP
+146 SVSDVTNVRLDP

-216 KKDNTINVYKLMG
+216 KKDNVINVYKLMG
-229 TEIVEQITLPYSYI
+229 TEVVEQITLPYSYI

-259 TYCGITRQMRP
+259 TYCGITKQMRP

-297 TESTEGYGE
+297 TESTENYGE
-306 FYKSSDISLN
+306 FYKNSDISLN

-397 LRYSMQLIGLVF
+397 LRYSMQLIGLLF
-409 AEDAMQQPLYGMIKV
+409 AEDSMQQPLFGMIKV

-454 DKQKLLMAECAVE
+454 DKQKLLMAECSIE
-467 TDNEYV
+467 NDNEYV
-473 RNFGQMLQPQPTLM
+473 RKFGQMIQPQPTML

-500 EIKSRDQQILQLQQ
+500 EIKTRDQQIIQLQQ

-525 NAYSLE
+525 TAYSLE
-531 REMLLNRQKFE
+531 REMLLNKQKFE
-542 QEKEM
+542 QEKQM

-571 AESSVEKEL
+571 AQSSVEKEL
-580 IALRKEQMKAVQQP
+580 IALRKEQMKAMQSPV
-594 IVGGNE
+594 VGGNV

>member
-1 MESKEEDLKQNEG
+1 MENNEELKVNDE
-14 FDVVADFRGF
+14 FDVVKDFKCF

-32 HTLYE
+32 NTLYQ
-37 NIKDDRKYIA
+37 NIKDDRKYIS

-87 KWSYESQEELTR
+87 KWSYENQEELTQ

-135 DIDGSVKPCLY
+135 EIDGSVKPCLY
-146 SISDVTNVRLDP
+146 SVSDVTNVRLDP

-216 KKDNTINVYKLMG
+216 KKDNAINVYKLMG
-229 TEIVEQITLPYSYI
+229 TEVVEQITLPYSYI

-252 IWDDGKL
+252 IWDNGKL
-259 TYCGITRQMRP
+259 TYCGITKQMRP

-297 TESTEGYGE
+297 TESTENYGE
-306 FYKSSDISLN
+306 FYKNSDISLN

-397 LRYSMQLIGLVF
+397 LRYSMQLIGLLF
-409 AEDAMQQPLYGMIKV
+409 AEDSMQQPLFGMIKV

-454 DKQKLLMAECAVE
+454 DKQKLLMAECSIE
-467 TDNEYV
+467 NDNEYV
-473 RNFGQMLQPQPTLM
+473 RKFGQMIQPQPTML

-500 EIKSRDQQILQLQQ
+500 EIKTRDQQIIQLQQ
-514 RIAQLENDQKI
+514 RIAQLEQDQKI

-531 REMLLNRQKFE
+531 REMLLNKQKFE
-542 QEKEM
+542 QDKQM

-571 AESSVEKEL
+571 AQTSVEKEL
-580 IALRKEQMKAVQQP
+580 IALRKEQVKAMQSPV
-594 IVGGNE
+594 VGGNV

>member
-1 MESKEEDLKQNEG
+1 MENKEELEEKEG
-14 FDVVADFRGF
+14 FDIVADFRTF

-32 HTLYE
+32 TTLYE
-37 NIKDDRKYIA
+37 NIKDDRKFIA

-87 KWSYESQEELTR
+87 KWAYEDQEELTQ

-124 GLGVLVFSTDY
+124 GLGILVFSTDY

-146 SISDVTNVRLDP
+146 SVSDVTNVRLDP

-182 EDTYGVG
+182 EETYGVG

-216 KKDNTINVYKLMG
+216 KKDNAINVYKLMG
-229 TEIVEQITLPYSYI
+229 TEVVEQITLPYSYI

-259 TYCGITRQMRP
+259 TYCGITKQMRP

-297 TESTEGYGE
+297 TESTENYGE
-306 FYKSSDISLN
+306 FYKNSDISLN

-397 LRYSMQLIGLVF
+397 LRYSMQLIGLLF
-409 AEDAMQQPLYGMIKV
+409 AEDSMQQPLFGMIKV

-440 VTLQQMGALITSDV
+440 VTLQQMGALITSDA
-454 DKQKLLMAECAVE
+454 DKQKLLMAECAIE
-467 TDNEYV
+467 KDNEYV
-473 RNFGQMLQPQPTLM
+473 RTFGQMIQPQPTML
-487 EQEQQQMLEQANN
+487 EQEQQQMLEQANA
-500 EIKSRDQQILQLQQ
+500 EIKTRDQQIIQLQQ

-542 QEKEM
+542 QDKQM

-571 AESSVEKEL
+571 AQTSVEKEL
-580 IALRKEQMKAVQQP
+580 IALRKEQVKAMQSPV
-594 IVGGNE
+594 VGGNV